1 MDDVLTQEHGS
12 WGFNAGTFEAWN
24 TKDTEQGLKGFVV
37 KDAII
42 LSLSIFE
49 MSAGGDGDEV
59 VGRSGEGEGADDD
72 TEEG

>member
-1 MDDVLTQEHGS
+1 M
-12 WGFNAGTFEAWN
+12 
-24 TKDTEQGLKGFVV
+24 V